1 MSLRYSRYI
10 SIAISSDT
18 LKIAQVRSS
27 GYIEKITKRPVSN
40 AGADAALLGV
50 LSGFNPA
57 RSGIICLIPADV
69 VTLKTIEVPSVDK
82 DELDSILAL
91 QAARQTPFNKEE
103 ILTGYLQLGHPKPN
117 STRVLLVVVKRDVVK
132 DKIALMRR
140 AKLETTGV
148 QFIPEGI
155 ARFYGSLLKHKKNDA
170 PVVVIDF
177 AKTSAT
183 FILEEQAVLLSARS
197 IPVGFEHLSVDAEAV
212 GQFMNE
218 LKLSLEAYEQQG
230 APLKPGRFVLTSK
243 QSCLTPIVDAISS
256 AYGVKVEQI
265 PYVDF
270 LQADSKVKEAL
281 TKDFADDTALD
292 VIASAVSAPKCQID
306 LVSQEIKDQRAV
318 FLRGQETFK
327 AGVLVILFLF
337 FISGGMSSRV
347 YFRDMFLKQNLI
359 EKFAEQKIEVRNL
372 ENMAAKTR
380 ILRQHMS
387 AREIPLEVIRE
398 LYRLVPDEMY
408 LSNTSIDIAGTMTLQ
423 GASDSMS
430 QVFSF
435 VTSLE
440 DSDFFESVKTKSTAT
455 RKERGKDVAVFE
467 IVLGISSS
475 GQSAVRQ
482 KSSSVQ
488 NK

>member
-10 SIAISSDT
+10 SISISSDT
-18 LKIAQVRSS
+18 LKIAQIRNS
-27 GYIEKITKRPVSN
+27 GYIEKLVKRPIN
-40 AGADAALLGV
+40 KAGADAALLGV
-50 LSGFNPA
+50 VSGFNTKG
-57 RSGIICLIPADV
+57 SGVICLIPADV
-69 VTLKTIEVPSVDK
+69 VTLKSIEVPSVDK

-91 QAARQTPFNKEE
+91 QAARQTPFSKDE
-103 ILTGYLQLGHPKPN
+103 ILTGYIQLGHPKPN

-140 AKLETTGV
+140 AKLETTSV
-148 QFIPEGI
+148 QFVPEGI
-155 ARFYGSLLKHKKNDA
+155 AHFYSAIFKHKKNDS
-170 PVVVIDF
+170 PVVIIDF
-177 AKTSAT
+177 AKTTAT
-183 FILEEQAVLLSARS
+183 FMLENQSLLLSARS
-197 IPVGFEHLSVDAEAV
+197 IPIGLEHLTVDVEAV

-218 LKLSLEAYEQQG
+218 LKLSLDAYEQQG
-230 APLKPGRFVLTSK
+230 TPLKPGRFVLTSN
-243 QSCLTPIVDAISS
+243 QSSLAQIADAISA
-256 AYGVKVEQI
+256 AYGVKVEQLSYI
-265 PYVDF
+265 NF
-270 LQADSKVKEAL
+270 LQADAQVKDAL
-281 TKDFADDTALD
+281 VKDFADDTALD
-292 VIASAVSAPKCQID
+292 VVAPAIYLSKCQVD
-306 LVSQEIKDQRAV
+306 LVPQEIKDQRAV

-359 EKFAEQKIEVRNL
+359 EKFAEQKLEVRNL

-380 ILRQHMS
+380 MLRQHMS

-408 LSNTSIDIAGTMTLQ
+408 LSNVSMDLSGTMSLQ
-423 GASDSMS
+423 GVSDSMS

-440 DSDFFESVKTKSTAT
+440 ESDLFESVKTKSTAT

-467 IVLGISSS
+467 IVLGISSF
-475 GQSAVRQ
+475 GQPVERQ
-482 KSSSVQ
+482 DSSIAQ